1 MKINSISIL
10 LIDDHKLIRETL
22 AYILSADLRFSV
34 IGNTGSATEAITIL
48 KLKKP
53 DIVLLDVNMK
63 PVDGFELTRS
73 IMKCSPKSK
82 IIGISMYTIMTYVK
96 ALFRCG
102 AKGYVTKSSPKEEMF
117 EAILTVFQ
125 GEQYVCEEIKNRIAT
140 DLLEDNYEDDRKI
153 DKLTA
158 RELEIIKLLR
168 TGSSS
173 KEIANSLGVSYKTI
187 EVHRGNILKKLKVK
201 NRAELVNFVNMNG
214 L

>member
-1 MKINSISIL
+1 MKINPISIL
-10 LIDDHKLIRETL
+10 LVDDHKLIRETL
-22 AYILSADLRFSV
+22 AYILSADLRFTV

-63 PVDGFELTRS
+63 PVDGFELARS
-73 IMKCSPKSK
+73 IMNCSPMSK
-82 IIGISMYTIMTYVK
+82 IIGISMYSITTYVK

-102 AKGYVTKSSPKEEMF
+102 AKGYVTKSSPKAEMF
-117 EAILTVFQ
+117 DAILKVFE
-125 GEQYVCEEIKNRIAT
+125 GEQYVCEEIKNKIAT
-140 DLLEDNYEDDRKI
+140 NLLEDNYEDDRKI
-153 DKLTA
+153 DKLTS

-173 KEIANSLGVSYKTI
+173 KEIANSLHVSYKTI
-187 EVHRGNILKKLKVK
+187 EVHRYNILRKLKLK